1 MIKVALNG
9 IRLLAQH
16 GFYDEEALLG
26 NEFEIDVVVNIDM
39 TEESSDDLKDTL
51 NYESLYQIVKS
62 EMAERSKLLEHVIYR
77 IKSNIISTYPDQVR
91 GLSLSMKKLN
101 PPLGGSVASSQ
112 ITLDENYESN
122 CARCGK
128 SHGCFNSEDCWCNSI
143 NLADVTREQL
153 RRQYTGC
160 LCNRCLDHF
169 KQEPELIIQP

>member
-62 EMAERSKLLEHVIYR
+62 EM
-77 IKSNIISTYPDQVR
+77 KSS
-91 GLSLSMKKLN
+91 
-101 PPLGGSVASSQ
+101 
-112 ITLDENYESN
+112 
-122 CARCGK
+122 
-128 SHGCFNSEDCWCNSI
+128 
-143 NLADVTREQL
+143 
-153 RRQYTGC
+153 
-160 LCNRCLDHF
+160 
-169 KQEPELIIQP
+169 